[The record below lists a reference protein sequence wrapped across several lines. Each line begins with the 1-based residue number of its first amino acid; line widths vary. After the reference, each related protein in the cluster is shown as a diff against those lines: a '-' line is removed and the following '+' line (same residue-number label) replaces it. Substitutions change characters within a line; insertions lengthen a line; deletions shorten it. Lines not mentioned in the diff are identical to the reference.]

1 MESFQDRLKDL
12 ASMSDEE
19 LARLMEGG
27 SGGGADASTKRPAF
41 DDLAPG
47 ERVKGTVLD
56 FQGDE
61 ILVEIDRKTLG
72 IIDQAEFADE
82 PLPLQ
87 GAPIQAEVIHFDR
100 DKDVYLLTVKGVR
113 SEVAWDDL
121 RKGMEVEGKV
131 VEATKGGLVIDL
143 KGVRAFLPVSHI
155 ELHRV
160 EAMEPYI
167 GQKLRCEIQ
176 DIDRAAQN
184 VVLSRRAILERERS
198 SRRQDVFASLKEGDV
213 RTGKVVRLTE
223 HGAFVNLG
231 DVDGLIH
238 TSRIREQS
246 RGGRDAGALK
256 VGQTVEVVINRV
268 EPERGRISLDFRRVE
283 QDSWEETSVNYK
295 VGDVVTGW
303 VTKVGPEG
311 TVLSLGEGIEGLI
324 PTVPGAEPSADFGTG
339 SLVKGTIA
347 SIDKKTR
354 RIVVKPK

>member
-1 MESFQDRLKDL
+1 MDSFQDRLKDL

-27 SGGGADASTKRPAF
+27 NESASSKRPAF
-41 DDLAPG
+41 EDLTPG
-47 ERVKGTVLD
+47 ERVNGTVLD

-72 IIDQAEFADE
+72 IIDQAEFADAE
-82 PLPLQ
+82 LPAQ
-87 GAPIQAEVIHFDR
+87 GSPIQAEVIRFDR
-100 DKDVYLLTVKGVR
+100 DKDVYHLSVKGVR
-113 SEVAWDDL
+113 TEVAWDDL

-160 EAMEPYI
+160 EAMEPYL

-176 DIDRAAQN
+176 DVDRGAHN

-198 SRRQDVFASLKEGDV
+198 SRRQGVFDSLKEGEV
-213 RTGKVVRLTE
+213 RTGKVVRITE

-231 DVDGLIH
+231 DVDGLLH
-238 TSRIREQS
+238 TSRIREHFK
-246 RGGRDAGALK
+246 GARDASPLK
-256 VGQTVEVVINRV
+256 VGQTLEVLISRV
-268 EPERGRISLDFRRVE
+268 EPERGRISLDLR
-283 QDSWEETSVNYK
+283 QAQQNSWEETSVNYK

-311 TVLSLGEGIEGLI
+311 VVLSLGEGIEGVI
-324 PTVPGAEPSADFGTG
+324 PSAPG
-339 SLVKGTIA
+339 SEASPDQRAGALVKGTVA
-347 SIDKKTR
+347 SIDRQTK